1 MARSMKT
8 AKIFKAVKDG
18 SKIAVWDL
26 ETTGLDNNHDE
37 ETQITLIL
45 CQLTGG
51 KMVELD
57 RFNTYVKP
65 HVPVN
70 PEAAAVT
77 GITDEFLADKPDETE
92 IFPKV
97 KELFDAADYICG
109 HNIIAFDIKFM
120 AKIYERCG
128 YPDGFNFTEEQ
139 MLDTLVACRDIVP
152 KEQAPLDDKGKHSHR
167 LQYMV
172 DYFNVEVE
180 GEFHDALTDVKSCV
194 GLCEKLLKEY
204 EDYNTD
210 EQWSNPNIVP
220 VVKKVTPWMGKFP
233 NAYQKANYL
242 FVDTD
247 CGRWKFNR
255 FSLKW
260 DEIERAVPVS
270 LDAVIKATYEFCGVD
285 NEGDLAH
292 WSPNGTKEPS
302 APLEIPENPGDF
314 VIPFGKNK
322 DKKVSEV
329 DKDSL
334 EWYAGENFSP
344 NTDKA
349 KVFKEAVIQYLATI

>member
-1 MARSMKT
+1 M
-8 AKIFKAVKDG
+8 AKIFKKLKNGVI
-18 SKIAVWDL
+18 IAVFDL
-26 ETTGLDNNHDE
+26 ETTGLNSKKDE
-37 ETQITLIL
+37 PVQVTIIL
-45 CQLTGG
+45 VRLVDGQL
-51 KMVELD
+51 VEIA
-57 RFNTYVKP
+57 RFNTYIKP
-65 HVPVN
+65 HVPVE

-77 GITDEFLADKPDETE
+77 GITDEFLADKPDETDV
-92 IFPKV
+92 FPKI
-97 KELFDAADYICG
+97 KELFDQADYICG
-109 HNIIAFDIKFM
+109 HNIVAFDVKFM
-120 AKIYERCG
+120 TQMYERCG
-128 YPDGFNFTEEQ
+128 YPDGFNFSEEQ

-152 KEQAPLDDKGKHSHR
+152 KEEAPIDDKGKHSHR

-180 GEFHDALTDVKSCV
+180 GDFHDALTDVKSCV
-194 GLCEKLLKEY
+194 GLCEKLITEY
-204 EDYNTD
+204 EDYD
-210 EQWSNPNIVP
+210 IQEQWSNPNIVP

-260 DEIERAVPVS
+260 DEIERTVPVS

-292 WSPNGTKEPS
+292 WSPEGEKKKEE
-302 APLEIPENPGDF
+302 PLEIPENPGDF

-349 KVFKEAVIQYLATI
+349 KVFKEAVIKYLATT